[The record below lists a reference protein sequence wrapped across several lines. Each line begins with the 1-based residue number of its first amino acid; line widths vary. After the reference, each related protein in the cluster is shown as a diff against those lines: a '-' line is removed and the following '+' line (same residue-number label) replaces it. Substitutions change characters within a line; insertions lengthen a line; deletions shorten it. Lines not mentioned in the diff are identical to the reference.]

1 MWRTL
6 EVCEVALLVEARL
19 VETERVDDIDLGLGR
34 VIGTLLLLLGGGIGT
49 SVCGTVRPGK
59 CIVVSLA
66 RTESLASDSDLGAV
80 GLVGDAVN
88 LLEVVRV
95 GDDLVTGDDVLEACQ
110 YYMSGSG
117 ARGCSAGAG
126 CSEAQQGRR
135 GSCAG
140 RVNCARAGG
149 ATDLVNDH
157 IGSVVYV
164 KVWLWV
170 GERVSA
176 GRGAGGFF
184 LSLGAERKRG
194 TIRA

>member
-6 EVCEVALLVEARL
+6 EVCEVALLVKARL
-19 VETERVDDIDLGLGR
+19 VETERVDDINLGLSL
-34 VIGTLLLLLGGGIGT
+34 IFGTLLLLLSGGIGT
-49 SVCGTVRPGK
+49 SVCRAVRPGE

-95 GDDLVTGDDVLEACQ
+95 GDDLVTGEDVLGTCQ
-110 YYMSGSG
+110 YCMSASG
-117 ARGCSAGAG
+117 ARCFSAGAG

-140 RVNCARAGG
+140 RGNGVRAGA

-157 IGSVVYV
+157 TGGVVDV
-164 KVWLWV
+164 QMW
-170 GERVSA
+170 
-176 GRGAGGFF
+176 
-184 LSLGAERKRG
+184 
-194 TIRA
+194 